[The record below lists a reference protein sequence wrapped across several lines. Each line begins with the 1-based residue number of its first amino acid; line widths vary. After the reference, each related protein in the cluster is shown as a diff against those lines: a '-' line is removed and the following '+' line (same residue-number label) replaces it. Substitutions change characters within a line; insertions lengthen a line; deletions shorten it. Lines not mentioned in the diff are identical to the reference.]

1 MVAPSAPYA
10 LDVELQ
16 GLEPL
21 LRKMKNPRLL
31 RAPIK
36 TVLNKSVLIGERE
49 AKLNAPKDTGRLA
62 RSLAVEVDDLT
73 ARVFFQNEQL
83 YFQVQE
89 VGRRPGA
96 PPPPPSALLPWM
108 RRKGIDPSL
117 AFVIARAIGRRGFK
131 RGNKYGPNGG
141 RFFMKRGAE
150 AIQREM
156 PAMMRDLMAG
166 VKREWLR

>member
-89 VGRRPGA
+89 VGRRAGA
-96 PPPPPSALLPWM
+96 PPPPSSALLPWM

-117 AFVIARAIGRRGFK
+117 AFVIARAIGRRGLK
-131 RGNKYGPNGG
+131 G
-141 RFFMKRGAE
+141 RFFMRRGAE